1 MKVAQLQVRS
11 MNNHQSTPGVPSQ
24 VFRRIDEL
32 HALIDVVPDAMVVI
46 DRTGAIRS
54 FNKGAERIFGYSE
67 EQLLGE
73 NVSVLM
79 PSPDREAHDG
89 YIARYLETG
98 EKRIIGRGRVTT
110 ARRRNGDTFPIE
122 LGLGEVEIAGVLHFT
137 GFIRDLSQMRESEKL
152 MHSLQADLAHVSRIS
167 SMGSLAN
174 SIAHELNQ
182 PLTGIAN
189 YAGVAV
195 DLLDDPSPE
204 DLENLRHAVSECLNE
219 ALRAGDIIRRL
230 RTFISRG
237 DVELEIDSLRRI
249 VNAATAIALVDGDGR
264 DVDFSSQFA
273 SDCEWVLVV
282 PVQIQQVLVNLI
294 RNALE
299 AMQDT
304 DSKRIRVYSMCESDG
319 MVRVSVSDSGPG
331 LDPRVAER
339 LFHPFVS
346 TKSSGMGLGLSI
358 CHTIVNAHGG
368 KIWAGPSELGGTE
381 FSFTLKR
388 ADLRDAD
395 G

>member
-1 MKVAQLQVRS
+1 
-11 MNNHQSTPGVPSQ
+11 MNNHQSTPEVPSQ

-98 EKRIIGRGRVTT
+98 EKHIIGSGRVTT

-137 GFIRDLSQMRESEKL
+137 GFIRDLSEMRESEKL

-189 YAGVAV
+189 YAGAAM
-195 DLLDDPSPE
+195 DLLDDSSPV
-204 DLENLRHAVSECLNE
+204 DLENLRHAVSECRNE

-230 RTFISRG
+230 RAFVSRG

-249 VNAATAIALVDGDGR
+249 VNAATAIALVNGDGR

-273 SDCEWVLVV
+273 PDCEWVLVV

-299 AMQDT
+299 AMEDT

-331 LDPRVAER
+331 LDPHVAER